1 MALFKSMSI
10 RAKLALLAG
19 TPLIGI
25 LILSVLIVGETME
38 RAATAEALGSIEDLA
53 RLSSS
58 MSGLLH
64 ELQSER
70 AHTAL
75 AVALPQHPRAELAQQ
90 RQQTDRTLAQL
101 ETFLSARDLGKL
113 PPRLARDLRT
123 ARAGLAELTKFRREA
138 DQSKPGLQEIL
149 QFFSAPNASLVRATA
164 ALTQLS
170 DDGELLRSIST
181 LVAVLEVKERASR
194 EHALLSFVF
203 AKGEFPPGSYRELV
217 TLLTEADDYE
227 AVLRSYA
234 TDEQLGNFEAALEG
248 QHLQQAKEM
257 RKVALETTEEE
268 LKVDPKSWFQV
279 QSEKLARLRNMEL
292 DLSARVGRAAAAKS
306 AEAQRWVRLS
316 ITLAGS
322 AALVSMLLAFFI
334 VRGIT
339 RSVAELSGAAAE
351 VRQNEDYS
359 VRVRKTT
366 RDELGVLTDAFNDML
381 SGIQTR
387 DRELAQ
393 HRENL
398 EHLVEER
405 TAALAERNRQMRL
418 VLDNVQ
424 QGLATVGPD
433 GRLAQER
440 SAAFD
445 RWFGNPAQ
453 DVSFSEHLAKADA
466 TMVLRLRLAWEQ
478 LMDGVLPTELC
489 VEQMPRRLDVGDANY
504 ALAFTPIE
512 RDGRIDG
519 ALMMVSD
526 ITAEIAA
533 QRAEAEQREFVKVF
547 ERAIQDR
554 VGFFEFLHEVGQLV
568 KRLVGGQLDDP
579 RDVLRAVHTI
589 KGNCSLFNATSVAGV
604 AHELETKVLDEG
616 VEPSEEDLQRLASAW
631 ARLSDRLAT
640 VMEIDSKDRVEVTH
654 AEVDEL
660 VRAAFART
668 PHEKLA
674 QMLEELKYEPAVA
687 RFQRIK
693 RQARALAGR
702 LGKATPTVVCDG
714 GGVRLPAARWAPFWS
729 AFVHVMRNAVDHGI
743 EPPEERAKEG
753 KPPNGKITLRA
764 RQEGDHVTIQ
774 VSDDGRGIDW
784 ERIRDRARVAGL
796 PHQHQA
802 ALVEALFAEGLSTAQ
817 TVTSVSGR
825 GVGLGA
831 LREACRALDGSV
843 QVTAKLGEGT
853 TLVFR
858 FPVKLRR

>member
-1 MALFKSMSI
+1 MFKSMSI

-19 TPLIGI
+19 APLIGI
-25 LILSVLIVGETME
+25 LILSALIVGETME

-53 RLSSS
+53 QLSSS

-64 ELQSER
+64 ELQNER
-70 AHTAL
+70 AHTAM
-75 AVALPQHPRAELAQQ
+75 AVARSSRPRAELAQQ
-90 RQQTDRTLAQL
+90 RHQTDRALAEL
-101 ETFLSARDLGKL
+101 EKFLSSRDLGRL

-123 ARAGLAELTKFRREA
+123 ARDGLAGLAEFRRQV
-138 DQSKPGLQEIL
+138 DQSKPGLDEIL
-149 QFFSAPNASLVRATA
+149 QFFSSPNASLVRATA

-194 EHALLSFVF
+194 EHALLTFVF
-203 AKGEFPPGSYRELV
+203 SKGEFPPGSYRELV
-217 TLLTEADDYE
+217 TLLTEAKDYE

-234 TDEQLGNFEAALEG
+234 TDEQLANFEAALEG
-248 QHLQQAKEM
+248 KHRQQAEEM
-257 RKVALETTEEE
+257 RKLALETMEED
-268 LKVDPKSWFQV
+268 LKIDPQRWFQV
-279 QSEKLARLRNMEL
+279 QSEKLGRLREVEL
-292 DLSARVGRAAAAKS
+292 DLSGRVGRAAAAKS
-306 AEAQRWVRLS
+306 AEAQRWVRVS
-316 ITLAGS
+316 ITLAGA
-322 AALVSMLLAFFI
+322 AALVSMLLAFVI

-351 VRQNEDYS
+351 VRQKEDYS

-387 DRELAQ
+387 DQELAQ

-405 TAALAERNRQMRL
+405 TAELAERNRQMRL

-440 SAAFD
+440 SAVFD
-445 RWFGNPAQ
+445 RWFGIPDEA
-453 DVSFSEHLAKADA
+453 VSFAEHLAKGDA
-466 TMVLRLRLAWEQ
+466 NMALRFRLAWEQ
-478 LMDGVLPTELC
+478 LMEDVLPTELC
-489 VEQMPRRLDVGDANY
+489 IEQMPRRLDVGDADY

-512 RDGRIDG
+512 REGRIQG
-519 ALMMVSD
+519 ALMMISD

-554 VGFFEFLHEVGQLV
+554 VGFFEFLNEVGQLV
-568 KRLVGGQLDDP
+568 KRLVAGQLDDP
-579 RDVLRAVHTI
+579 RDVLRAAHTI

-604 AHELETKVLDEG
+604 AHELETKLLEEG
-616 VEPSEEDLQRLASAW
+616 GELTEGQLQRLASAW
-631 ARLSDRLAT
+631 SRLSDRLAT
-640 VMEIDSKDRVEVTH
+640 VMEIDSRDRVEVTR

-668 PHEKLA
+668 PHDKLA

-702 LGKATPTVVCDG
+702 LGKPAPTVVCDG

-729 AFVHVMRNAVDHGI
+729 AFVHVIRNAVDHGI
-743 EPPEERAKEG
+743 ESPEERARVG
-753 KPPNGKITLRA
+753 KPPNGEITLRA
-764 RQEGDHVTIQ
+764 RKQGDQLSIQ

-784 ERIRDRARVAGL
+784 ERIRDRARAAGL

-802 ALVEALFAEGLSTAQ
+802 ALVDALFAEGVSTAQ
-817 TVTSVSGR
+817 NVTSVSGR

-831 LREACRALDGSV
+831 LREACRALAGSI
-843 QVTAKLGEGT
+843 QVTSKPGEGT
-853 TLVFR
+853 TLSFR
-858 FPVKLRR
+858 FQVQLRT

>member
-10 RAKLALLAG
+10 RAKLAVLAG

-58 MSGLLH
+58 MSGLLD

-70 AHTAL
+70 AYTAM
-75 AVALPQHPRAELAQQ
+75 AVARPKHPRAELEKQ
-90 RQQTDRTLAQL
+90 RQRTDRALAQL
-101 ETFLSARDLGKL
+101 EEFLSARDLGKL
-113 PPRLARDLRT
+113 PPRLARDLRA
-123 ARAGLAELTKFRREA
+123 ARTGLAGLAKFRRAA

-149 QFFSAPNASLVRATA
+149 QFFSDPNASLVRATA

-217 TLLTEADDYE
+217 TLLTEAKDYE
-227 AVLRSYA
+227 DVLRSYA

-248 QHLQQAKEM
+248 KQRQQAQAM
-257 RKVALETTEEE
+257 RKLALETTEEE
-268 LKVDPKSWFQV
+268 LEVDPTRWFQV
-279 QSEKLARLRNMEL
+279 QKEKLGRLRNVEL

-322 AALVSMLLAFFI
+322 AALISMVLAFFI

-351 VRQNEDYS
+351 VRQKEDYS

-405 TAALAERNRQMRL
+405 TAELAERNRQMRL

-424 QGLATVGPD
+424 QGLATVGRD
-433 GRLAQER
+433 GGLSQER

-445 RWFGNPAQ
+445 RWFGAPSE
-453 DVSFSEHLAKADA
+453 DVSFFEHLAKADA
-466 TMVLRLRLAWEQ
+466 TMALRLRLAWEQ
-478 LMDGVLPTELC
+478 LMEDVLPTELC
-489 VEQMPRRLDVGDANY
+489 IEQMPRRLDLGDANY

-512 RDGRIDG
+512 RAGRIDG
-519 ALMMVSD
+519 ALMMISD
-526 ITAEIAA
+526 VTAEIAA

-554 VGFFEFLHEVGQLV
+554 VGFFEFLNEVGQLV
-568 KRLVGGQLDDP
+568 KRLLAEQFDGP

-589 KGNCSLFNATSVAGV
+589 KGNCSLFNATSIADV
-604 AHELETKVLDEG
+604 AHELETKLLDEG
-616 VEPSEEDLQRLASAW
+616 AELFEEDIQRLASAW

-654 AEVDEL
+654 GEIDEL

-668 PHEKLA
+668 PHQKLA

-693 RQARALAGR
+693 RQARALARR
-702 LGKATPTVVCDG
+702 LGKAPPTVVCDG

-729 AFVHVMRNAVDHGI
+729 AFVHVVRNAVDHGI
-743 EPPEERAKEG
+743 GTAEERASAG
-753 KPPNGKITLRA
+753 KPPNGKLTLRA
-764 RQEGDHVTIQ
+764 RSESDHVTIQ

-784 ERIRDRARVAGL
+784 ERIRERAREAGL
-796 PHQHQA
+796 PHQNQS
-802 ALVEALFAEGLSTAQ
+802 ALVDALFAEGLSTAEN
-817 TVTSVSGR
+817 VTRVSGR
-825 GVGLGA
+825 GIGLSA
-831 LREACRALDGSV
+831 LRQACRDLDGTI
-843 QVTAKLGEGT
+843 QVTSKPGDGT
-853 TLVFR
+853 TFIFR
-858 FPVKLRR
+858 FPVKLRG